1 MQIALFDLDHTL
13 IPFDSGNAFTRFL
26 IERGVL
32 DATFERGYLVYCRQY
47 AAGTLDMAAMHRF
60 TVGSLAMHPCE
71 AIAGWLAD
79 FEAVIAASVPQAS
92 MALVARHREAGH
104 RCALVTAT
112 TRFIAE
118 PFGRLLGLP
127 VVLATEPAA
136 GDDGHYTGETVG
148 PPCFRADKL
157 VHVNAW
163 LACEG
168 RTLAQA
174 QRSWFYSD
182 SINDLALLQA
192 VTDPVAVRPDAA
204 LAAHALRCGWPVFAD
219 GPAPPAAHETSAY
232 V

>member
-1 MQIALFDLDHTL
+1 VNIPIALFDLDHTL

-26 IERGVL
+26 IERGML
-32 DATFERGYLVYCRQY
+32 DAAFERGYLDYCHQY

-60 TVGSLAMHPCE
+60 TVGSLAMHSRDT
-71 AIAGWLAD
+71 IAGWLAA
-79 FEAVIAASVPQAS
+79 FESAMAASVPQAS
-92 MALVARHREAGH
+92 IALVARHREAGH

-127 VVLATEPAA
+127 VVLATEPAL

-163 LACEG
+163 LAGEG
-168 RTLAQA
+168 GTLADA
-174 QRSWFYSD
+174 LRSWFYSD
-182 SINDLALLQA
+182 SINDLALLEA

-204 LAAHALRCGWPVFAD
+204 LAAHALRCGWTVLAD
-219 GPAPPAAHETSAY
+219 GPTTAHGTIAHA
-232 V
+232 

>member
-1 MQIALFDLDHTL
+1 MNSPIALFDLDHTL

-32 DATFERGYLVYCRQY
+32 DAAFERGYLHYCHQY
-47 AAGTLDMAAMHRF
+47 AAGTLDIAAMHRF
-60 TVGSLAMHPCE
+60 MVGSLAMHSRDT
-71 AIAGWLAD
+71 ITGWVAA
-79 FEAVIAASVPQAS
+79 FESSMAASVPPAS
-92 MALVARHREAGH
+92 IALVAQHREAGH

-127 VVLATEPAA
+127 VVLATEPAL

-148 PPCFRADKL
+148 LPCFRTDKL

-163 LACEG
+163 LAGEG
-168 RTLAQA
+168 GTLADA

-182 SINDLALLQA
+182 SINDLALLEA

-204 LAAHALRCGWPVFAD
+204 LAAHALRRGWPVLGE
-219 GPAPPAAHETSAY
+219 GPTTAHGTIAHA
-232 V
+232 

>member
-1 MQIALFDLDHTL
+1 MNIPIALFDLDHTL

-32 DATFERGYLVYCRQY
+32 DAAFERGYLDYCRQY

-60 TVGSLAMHPCE
+60 TVGSLAMHSRDT
-71 AIAGWLAD
+71 IAGWLAA
-79 FEAVIAASVPQAS
+79 FESAMAASVPQAS
-92 MALVARHREAGH
+92 IALVARHREAGH

-127 VVLATEPAA
+127 VVLATEPAL

-163 LACEG
+163 LAGEG
-168 RTLAQA
+168 GTLADA
-174 QRSWFYSD
+174 LRSWFYSD
-182 SINDLALLQA
+182 SINDLALLEA

-204 LAAHALRCGWPVFAD
+204 LAAHALRCGWTVLAD
-219 GPAPPAAHETSAY
+219 GPTTAHGTIAHA
-232 V
+232 

>member
-13 IPFDSGNAFTRFL
+13 IPFDSGNAFVRFL

-32 DATFERGYLVYCRQY
+32 DRAFERGYLDYCRQY

-60 TVGSLAMHPCE
+60 MVGSLAMHSRE
-71 AIAGWLAD
+71 AIAGWLAP
-79 FEAVIAASVPQAS
+79 FEAAIAASVPPAS
-92 MALVARHREAGH
+92 KALVARHRDAGH

-127 VVLATEPAA
+127 VVLATEPAL
-136 GDDGHYTGETVG
+136 GEDGHYNGETVG

-157 VHVNAW
+157 VHVDAW
-163 LACEG
+163 LSREG
-168 RTLAQA
+168 AALGGAE
-174 QRSWFYSD
+174 RSWFYSD
-182 SINDLALLQA
+182 SINDLALLEA

-204 LAAHALRCGWPVFAD
+204 LAAHALRRGWPMLSD
-219 GPAPPAAHETSAY
+219 GLGCRNGPI
-232 V
+232 